1 MNVERLLNEVGSSP
15 APPSRLVAAELYAA
29 GRQRADRRRFGLRA
43 FLAGLAATV
52 AVGGAGATA
61 YALTGGFAPD
71 EPAPVAVVATP
82 WSSGAPETSAAPS
95 ARATATPPT
104 NRPTPA
110 RTTAPPA
117 WDCAAAGKAAT
128 AVLAQHAGG
137 TEAVVTCANGILKV
151 VATTGRSGPTKVTI
165 TVEVRKGVACVAGQ
179 SVRCEDTALGP
190 LGVWGAAAPEV
201 RLGRPDGTVIAVS
214 TQVEGLWSGPVP
226 VSTPE
231 QLRGVAL
238 ALAGKI

>member
-1 MNVERLLNEVGSSP
+1 MDVERLLNEVGSSP

-71 EPAPVAVVATP
+71 GPAPVAVVDTP
-82 WSSGAPETSAAPS
+82 WSSGAPETSASPS
-95 ARATATPPT
+95 ARATAAPATT
-104 NRPTPA
+104 RPTPA
-110 RTTAPPA
+110 RSTAPPA
-117 WDCAAAGKAAT
+117 WDCAAAGRAAT
-128 AVLAQHAGG
+128 AVLAQHGG
-137 TEAVVTCANGILKV
+137 TEAVVTCAHGTLKV

-165 TVEVRKGVACVAGQ
+165 TVEVRAGVACVAGQ

-190 LGVWGAAAPEV
+190 LGVWGAAMPEV